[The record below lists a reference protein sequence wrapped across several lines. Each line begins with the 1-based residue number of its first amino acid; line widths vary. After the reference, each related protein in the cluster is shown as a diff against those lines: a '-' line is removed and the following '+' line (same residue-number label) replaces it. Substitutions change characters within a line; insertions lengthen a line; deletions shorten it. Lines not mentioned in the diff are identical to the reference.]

1 MVFLRRGGGGDPP
14 IHATISLNLENIP
27 LVNPFAEVFLFGD
40 FNIHHKDSPTYSGG
54 TGRPGELSSNFLISN
69 NFTLIVNFPSLVLFL
84 TIFPHNLLLLDLFPS
99 LVFVLHGFPSIEK
112 FWSCCLSFHWLS
124 FYLKIVCAVTIH
136 KFLLFLYWSD
146 ALWILLTVCDW
157 FQIGIIVYI
166 HNQKY

>member
-1 MVFLRRGGGGDPP
+1 M
-14 IHATISLNLENIP
+14 ISLNLENIP

-54 TGRPGELSSNFLISN
+54 TGRPGELSSNLLISN

-84 TIFPHNLLLLDLFPS
+84 
-99 LVFVLHGFPSIEK
+99 FVLHGFPSIEK

-124 FYLKIVCAVTIH
+124 FCLKIVCAVTIH

-146 ALWILLTVCDW
+146 ALWILLMVCDW